1 MKALKSALLL
11 AACASTLVSC
21 SNDDEVNNE
30 VKNGLEGTY
39 SFITMK
45 ADTYAEIIYLYDGS
59 EGSEGEITK
68 FSTISTCNYE
78 TTNNKGTVTIDA
90 TKFNSSKFAY
100 SINATLLGKSYMNDV
115 QSGYTNMPFV
125 MDMPESSGTTAY
137 QLIGT
142 DSIYFSGGFVNSP
155 ALGDSVASLPSGAK
169 YKWEGDT
176 LVIASAF
183 ILRDTVREDGATV
196 YSDKRSTQ
204 IMRFKKQ

>member
-1 MKALKSALLL
+1 MKAVKSALLL
-11 AACASTLVSC
+11 AVVASSLVAC
-21 SNDDEVNNE
+21 SNDDDVNNE

-39 SFITMK
+39 SFIAMK
-45 ADTYAEIIYLYDGS
+45 ADTYAEVRNVYGDTDSDIKEVSSIA
-59 EGSEGEITK
+59 
-68 FSTISTCNYE
+68 TCTYQTN
-78 TTNNKGTVTIDA
+78 NNKGTVTIDA
-90 TKFNSSKFAY
+90 NKFNSSKFAY
-100 SINATLLGKSYMNDV
+100 SINATVYGKTYMNGE
-115 QSGYTNMPFV
+115 QSGYSNMPWV
-125 MDMPESSGTTAY
+125 IDMPESSGTSSY
-137 QLIGT
+137 KLIGT

-183 ILRDTVREDGATV
+183 ILRDTVVEDGATV

>member
-39 SFITMK
+39 TFIAMK
-45 ADTYAEIIYLYDGS
+45 ADTYSEVKNVYDDQDAEIKDVSAIA
-59 EGSEGEITK
+59 T
-68 FSTISTCNYE
+68 STYE
-78 TTNNKGTVTIDA
+78 TTNNKGTITIDA

-100 SINATLLGKSYMNDV
+100 SISTTVFGKTYMNGEQV
-115 QSGYTNMPFV
+115 GFSNMPITI
-125 MDMPESSGTTAY
+125 DMPESSGTADY
-137 QLIGT
+137 KLIGT